1 MTGDEERE
9 SLAAERTAL
18 AWGRTSLAL
27 LGCGAAAIKGI
38 PSVTGRGARPVAGGV
53 IVALAAACWLQS
65 LWNEHRR
72 RVALAR
78 GDLAAEMSSL
88 RGVAMTTGL
97 IGLVGF
103 GVALVG

>member
-1 MTGDEERE
+1 VSDSEERE

-27 LGCGAAAIKGI
+27 LACGAAAIRGV
-38 PSVTGRGARPVAGGV
+38 PSVTGRGARPVAGSV

-65 LWNEHRR
+65 LWSEHHR

-78 GDLAAEMSSL
+78 GETTDDSSL
-88 RGVAMTTGL
+88 RGVAMTTVV

-103 GVALVG
+103 VVALAG